1 MPQFN
6 GLNIPYPIQQ
16 NYARWM
22 VTPGGCH
29 IPNDI
34 RYGEGGCHGR
44 GCSNCI
50 YSRYNY
56 EQRSEYARQ
65 CFPELFFEEFY
76 VGTVEIPERYGR
88 WMLNPTSTCSGS
100 ACPYLANDCS
110 RCVFSSDNAEA
121 RKRFFHSK
129 FPGTSFCTICGS
141 IGTEMEKVNGYD
153 VCSHCVGNYEVC
165 TDCGKPF
172 ASGSGTVV
180 HHASGETTLVCS
192 DCARGLARNHGYR
205 NCCICNELHE
215 ATVIVQN
222 GYSACYRCAEEHF
235 HPCTICGDLIRN
247 GQGDVC
253 GTCRELRDDCIHGY
267 CFKPNPFFNKLE
279 NEKNPIYF
287 GVELEVGNAWE
298 GCRDDAVHD
307 LCSFDEFYKH
317 FYLKSDS
324 SIDACGFEL
333 VTHPCTYKYHMEKFP
348 WDDIMDVI
356 TEEELEANSSCGIHI
371 HISRNAL
378 SEYQWLLFDYFIN
391 RNADFWQS
399 ISDRGGNHYTEYTGV
414 QRNNLRDYY
423 GVNHNR
429 GRYQAVNFCNY
440 YTVEVRTFAS
450 TTNASKMR
458 RKIKYCY
465 ALVEFI
471 KAGKYSATQ
480 IIQKGDAEIL
490 REFKEFMRSL

>member
-22 VTPGGCH
+22 VTSGGCH

-56 EQRSEYARQ
+56 EQRSEYART

-76 VGTVEIPERYGR
+76 VGTVEILEHYGR
-88 WMLNPTSTCSGS
+88 WMLNPTSSCNSNE
-100 ACPYLANDCS
+100 CPCPVTNCNYCI
-110 RCVFSSDNAEA
+110 FSSDNGEA
-121 RKRFFHSK
+121 RKRFFYSK

-141 IGTEMEKVNGYD
+141 IGTEMEKVNGYN
-153 VCSHCVGNYEVC
+153 VCSHCSGLYEVC
-165 TDCGKPF
+165 ADCGKPF
-172 ASGSGTVV
+172 PRGSGTVV
-180 HHASGETTLVCS
+180 HHDSGETTLVCN
-192 DCARGLARNHGYR
+192 DCRRNLIRNHGYI
-205 NCCICNELHE
+205 NCCNCGELYKD
-215 ATVIVQN
+215 VITLQN
-222 GYSACYRCAEEHF
+222 DSYACYRCAEEYY
-235 HPCTICGDLIRN
+235 HPCSICGALLHN
-247 GQGDVC
+247 AMGDVC
-253 GTCRELRDDCIHGY
+253 GTCQELKENCIHGY
-267 CFKPNPFFNKLE
+267 SFKPNPFFNKLDSE
-279 NEKNPIYF
+279 ENPIYF
-287 GVELEVGNAWE
+287 GVELEVGNT
-298 GCRDDAVHD
+298 CKKYRDDAVD
-307 LCSFDEFYKH
+307 TLCTFDGFYKH

-324 SIDACGFEL
+324 SIEEYGFEL

-356 TEEELEANSSCGIHI
+356 TEESLKADSSCGIHI

-378 SEYQWLLFDYFIN
+378 TDYQWLLFDYFIN
-391 RNADFWQS
+391 RNADFWES
-399 ISDRGGNHYTEYTGV
+399 ISGRNGNHYTEYTGV
-414 QRNNLRDYY
+414 QRRHLRDCY
-423 GVNHNR
+423 GVYHNHNR
-429 GRYQAVNFCNY
+429 YYAVNFCNSN
-440 YTVEVRTFAS
+440 TVEVRTFAS
-450 TTNASKMR
+450 TTSASKMR
-458 RKIKYCY
+458 CKIKYCY

-490 REFKEFMRSL
+490 REFKEFVSSL